1 MGFTSQQATKGSDGK
16 SAQLEGEACPCA
28 TGRIGFEEQH

>member
-1 MGFTSQQATKGSDGK
+1 MGFTSQQATKGNDGK

-28 TGRIGFEEQH
+28 SGGIGFEGMH